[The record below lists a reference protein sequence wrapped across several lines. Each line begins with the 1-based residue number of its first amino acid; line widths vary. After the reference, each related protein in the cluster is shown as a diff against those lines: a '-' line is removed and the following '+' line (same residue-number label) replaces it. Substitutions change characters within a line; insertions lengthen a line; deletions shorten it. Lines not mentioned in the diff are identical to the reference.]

1 MRQRRSTRLAYASK
15 SWSEPKRKSEIYRLI
30 RIDTYVLMLCHR
42 VRNLNMESTISSH
55 VWRQFD
61 RSSRRRLH
69 STGVITSIGNVCGDL
84 CTLFRSLT
92 NISAV
97 EAVAT
102 VQVEIRRVAEMCTN
116 SHKKVDGMRI
126 PEPSSYRK
134 YIRTSPS
141 TN

>member
-1 MRQRRSTRLAYASK
+1 MLQQRSLFTRLAYASK

-55 VWRQFD
+55 VRRQFD

-69 STGVITSIGNVCGDL
+69 STGVITSIGNFCGDL

-92 NISAV
+92 NIS
-97 EAVAT
+97 AVAT